1 MTEFDDLISQ
11 TPGYDAQDKQHLYS
25 LIADWQI
32 IADLTFSDLL
42 LVTPPAMDDA
52 DDVSTFRV
60 AAQCRPSTVVSR
72 ISEDL
77 VGLPLED
84 ELLHLLENTWNSE
97 SLSRMDHY
105 REVDGVSVCDV
116 ATPVVNNGRIIAVV
130 IRETN
135 MDTRGENGHYEM
147 ASIGV
152 GKQLFYMITDGSFPY
167 ANRLSLPRGKYR
179 RHDPRVADGFVVI
192 DYDGCVRYAA
202 PNAISSFKRL
212 GISDDMVG
220 SDFSEIVTSHL
231 STTTK
236 LPEALPLVLTGRA
249 AAAAVL
255 ETERAVIS
263 LRALPLEV
271 EGQNRG
277 ALILCRD
284 ITELRWR
291 ERQLETKDATISE
304 VHHRVKNNLQAVSS
318 LLRLQARRTK
328 SDEVRKELE
337 EAQRR
342 IETIAVV
349 HEGLSQTVDEIVD
362 FDAVIANLLRMS
374 VDLAAAKDQHIGI
387 SYVGKFGMMP
397 AQDATPL
404 SLVLTELVT
413 NCVEHGFENRKE
425 GNIKISVGRGGDD
438 LNIVIEDDGEGIEA
452 EADADMMSAK
462 SSGSGLGTQI
472 VNTFVRNDFGGS
484 IKWKP
489 GREGGTRIE
498 VNIKLRAVDSATE

>member
-1 MTEFDDLISQ
+1 MTEFNDLISHV
-11 TPGYDAQDKQHLYS
+11 PGFTAEDKQHLHS

-42 LVTPPAMDDA
+42 LIVPQTMDET
-52 DDVSTFRV
+52 DDMSTFRV
-60 AAQCRPSTVVSR
+60 AAQCRPSTVISR
-72 ISEDL
+72 ISDDL
-77 VGLPLED
+77 VGMPLEND
-84 ELLHLLENTWNSE
+84 LLHLLDSTWHSE
-97 SLSRMDHY
+97 SFSRMEHY
-105 REVDGVSVCDV
+105 REVTGIQVCDV
-116 ATPVVNNGRIIAVV
+116 ATPVVNNGRIIAVA
-130 IRETN
+130 IRETD
-135 MDTRGENGHYEM
+135 MDLRGDNGHYEM

-167 ANRLSLPRGKYR
+167 ANRISLSRGKYR

-202 PNAISSFKRL
+202 PNAISSFKRI
-212 GISDDMVG
+212 GVSADMVG
-220 SDFSEIVTSHL
+220 NDFSKIVMSRL
-231 STTTK
+231 NNGMK
-236 LPEALPLVLTGRA
+236 LPDTLQLVLTGKV

-255 ETERAVIS
+255 ETPQAVIS
-263 LRALPLEV
+263 MRSLPLET

-277 ALILCRD
+277 SLILCRD

-318 LLRLQARRTK
+318 LLRLQSRRTK
-328 SDEVRKELE
+328 SQEVRKELE

-349 HEGLSQTVDEIVD
+349 HEGLSQTVDEVVD

-374 VDLAAAKDQHIGI
+374 VDLASAKDQHIEI
-387 SYVGKFGMMP
+387 SYVGKFGMLP

-425 GNIKISVGRGGDD
+425 GHIQISVGRGGDN
-438 LNIVIEDDGEGIEA
+438 LFIVLEDDGEGIEA
-452 EADADMMSAK
+452 EADADTMSAK

-498 VNIKLRAVDSATE
+498 VKIKLRAVDNSME

>member
-1 MTEFDDLISQ
+1 MTDFLDYISQ
-11 TPGYDAQDKQHLYS
+11 TPGYDAEDMRHLHS

-32 IADLTFSDLL
+32 IADLTFSDLVL
-42 LVTPPAMDDA
+42 LLPPSMDDA
-52 DDVSTFRV
+52 DDPERFIV
-60 AAQCRPSTVVSR
+60 AAQCRPSTVISR
-72 ISEDL
+72 LTQDL
-77 VGLPLED
+77 VGGPIED
-84 ELLHLLENTWNSE
+84 ELLGLVENTWKSD

-105 REVDGVSVCDV
+105 REVAGVSVCDV
-116 ATPVVNNGRIIAVV
+116 ATPVVRQGRVLAVV

-152 GKQLFYMITDGSFPY
+152 GKQLFYMIAEGEFPY
-167 ANRLSLPRGKYR
+167 EKRLSLVRGKYR
-179 RHDPRVADGFVVI
+179 RHDPRVSDGFVVI
-192 DYDGCVRYAA
+192 DADGFVTYAA
-202 PNAISSFKRL
+202 PNAISSFKRI
-212 GISDDMVG
+212 GVAGDMVG
-220 SDFSEIVTSHL
+220 SYFSEIVTSHL
-231 STTTK
+231 AEHIG
-236 LPEALPLVLTGRA
+236 LPEALPLVLTGKG

-255 ETERAVIS
+255 EANQAVIS
-263 LRALPLEV
+263 MRSLPLKS
-271 EGQNRG
+271 EGEATG

-328 SDEVRKELE
+328 SQEVRKELE

-349 HEGLSQTVDEIVD
+349 HEGLSQNVDEIVD
-362 FDAVIANLLRMS
+362 FDSVIANLLRMS
-374 VDLAAAKDQHIGI
+374 VDLASAKDQHIDI
-387 SYVGKFGMMP
+387 SYLGKFGMMP

-413 NCVEHGFENRKE
+413 NCVEHGFENRQT
-425 GNIKISVGRGGDD
+425 GNIRISVGRAGND
-438 LNIVIEDDGEGIEA
+438 LDIVIEDDGQGIES
-452 EADADMMSAK
+452 EADAETMSAK

-472 VNTFVRNDFGGS
+472 VNTFVKNDFNGS
-484 IKWKP
+484 IKWSP
-489 GREGGTRIE
+489 GRESGTRID
-498 VNIKLRAVDSATE
+498 VHITLRAAEN